1 MPRMQGSV
9 TWHYAKQ
16 EKWRSYAQNNDRAT
30 FMLLFAKD
38 FPNMAAERYEQN
50 DDFFKRLFADP
61 EMMKQVMDTV
71 GAVLYERLR
80 KRKIL
85 DPDSGVIEEATP
97 DTYVEDAYAKP
108 DDSTDE

>member
-1 MPRMQGSV
+1 
-9 TWHYAKQ
+9 
-16 EKWRSYAQNNDRAT
+16 
-30 FMLLFAKD
+30 
-38 FPNMAAERYEQN
+38 
-50 DDFFKRLFADP
+50 
-61 EMMKQVMDTV
+61 MDTV

-108 DDSTDE
+108 ADSEDE